1 MKPPGADLAARRPV
15 WQALSALYLDTDVR
29 EHYAEAARVCAASP
43 YSLAQLQAIL
53 LDEVNP
59 VLHSN
64 VWQAAGVWQAFC
76 QDWLCTEI
84 LRRQRQPR
92 WWRRLAGREV
102 PRHHWPCVAALIGQQ
117 RMATPS
123 LFPSA

>member
-1 MKPPGADLAARRPV
+1 MTPAGTDLAARRPV
-15 WQALSALYLDTDVR
+15 WQALSTLYLDTDVR
-29 EHYAEAARVCAASP
+29 ENYAEAAQLCAASP
-43 YSLAQLQAIL
+43 YSLAELQSIL

-64 VWQAAGVWQAFC
+64 VWQAAGVWDAFC
-76 QDWLCTEI
+76 PDWLCAEI

-102 PRHHWPCVAALIGQQ
+102 PRHHWPRVAALIQQQ
-117 RMATPS
+117 RTAPS
-123 LFPSA
+123 LIQPA